1 MAVSS
6 HVQSLSSKHSE
17 LDNLIKAEMR
27 SPSPDTLRIATL
39 KKQKLAL
46 KDEMSH
52 LKVRTA

>member
-46 KDEMSH
+46 KDEISH